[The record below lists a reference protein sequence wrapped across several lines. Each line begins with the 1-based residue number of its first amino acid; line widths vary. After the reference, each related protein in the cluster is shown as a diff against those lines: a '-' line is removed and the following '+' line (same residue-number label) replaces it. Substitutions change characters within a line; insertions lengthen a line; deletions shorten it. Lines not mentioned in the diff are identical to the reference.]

1 MNDTVHVVVV
11 DDDDDDRALENL
23 VHVAAFFYCLCG
35 ELGSQEIL
43 RYKKLCVWG
52 VLARGVGGGIE
63 WKKCRAQQDL
73 LYQFKMWRLK
83 SARWQ

>member
-23 VHVAAFFYCLCG
+23 VHVAAFFYCLRG

-52 VLARGVGGGIE
+52 VCVGGWGVV
-63 WKKCRAQQDL
+63 L
-73 LYQFKMWRLK
+73 SGK
-83 SARWQ
+83 SAGRNKICCISSKCGG